1 MAIIIVKFSPNAAA
15 RRRGLSFRTE
25 ELEDVQARMGKLL
38 SDLALELKL
47 RGKALTDGRAVHIL
61 TGSSENVM
69 MLRQILDS
77 TGAYEGVEVELI
89 TEFQTIMENDPT
101 VKNIAEA
108 FRPPDQ
114 DEIDRILLEE

>member
-15 RRRGLSFRTE
+15 RRRGLSFRAE

-47 RGKALTDGRAVHIL
+47 RGKALTDGRAVYIL
-61 TGSSENVM
+61 TGSSENAM

-89 TEFQTIMENDPT
+89 TEFQSMMENAST

-114 DEIDRILLEE
+114 DEIDRMLLDE

>member
-1 MAIIIVKFSPNAAA
+1 
-15 RRRGLSFRTE
+15 
-25 ELEDVQARMGKLL
+25 
-38 SDLALELKL
+38 
-47 RGKALTDGRAVHIL
+47 
-61 TGSSENVM
+61 M

-89 TEFQTIMENDPT
+89 TEFQAMMENAPT

-114 DEIDRILLEE
+114 DEIDRMLLDE

>member
-15 RRRGLSFRTE
+15 RRRGLSFRAE
-25 ELEDVQARMGKLL
+25 ELEDVQARMRKLL

-47 RGKALTDGRAVHIL
+47 RGKALTDGLAVYIL
-61 TGSSENVM
+61 TGSSESAM

-89 TEFQTIMENDPT
+89 TEFQAMMENAPT

>member
-15 RRRGLSFRTE
+15 RRRGLSFRAE

-89 TEFQTIMENDPT
+89 TEFQAMMENAPT

>member
-1 MAIIIVKFSPNAAA
+1 M
-15 RRRGLSFRTE
+15 
-25 ELEDVQARMGKLL
+25 
-38 SDLALELKL
+38 
-47 RGKALTDGRAVHIL
+47 DGGVYIL
-61 TGSSENVM
+61 TGSSESAM

-89 TEFQTIMENDPT
+89 TEFQAMMENAPT

-114 DEIDRILLEE
+114 DEIDRMLLDE

>member
-15 RRRGLSFRTE
+15 RRRGLSFRAE

-47 RGKALTDGRAVHIL
+47 RGKALTDGRAVYIL
-61 TGSSENVM
+61 TGSSESAM

-77 TGAYEGVEVELI
+77 TGAYEGVEIELI
-89 TEFQTIMENDPT
+89 TESQAMMENALT
-101 VKNIAEA
+101 VKNIAET

-114 DEIDRILLEE
+114 DEIDRMLLDE

>member
-15 RRRGLSFRTE
+15 RRRGLSFRAE

-47 RGKALTDGRAVHIL
+47 RGKALTDGRAVYIL
-61 TGSSENVM
+61 TGSSENAM

-89 TEFQTIMENDPT
+89 TEFQAMMENAPT
-101 VKNIAEA
+101 VK
-108 FRPPDQ
+108 
-114 DEIDRILLEE
+114 ILPKRLDHPTKTKLTAYS

>member
-15 RRRGLSFRTE
+15 RRRGLSFRAE

-38 SDLALELKL
+38 SDLALDLKL
-47 RGKALTDGRAVHIL
+47 RGKALTDGRAVYIL
-61 TGSSENVM
+61 TGSSENAM

-89 TEFQTIMENDPT
+89 TEFQAMMENAPT

-114 DEIDRILLEE
+114 DEIDRMLLDE